1 MCDRVRD
8 LTRREKG
15 NREDRRQG
23 GRGGEKGEVR
33 DDEDDDEN
41 ENENED
47 DDDDDGRAHTRAP
60 PHRAMFHQRE
70 VGVKQPSNSR
80 GGAYS
85 QP

>member
-15 NREDRRQG
+15 NRQDRRE
-23 GRGGEKGEVR
+23 RGGGVEKGEIR
-33 DDEDDDEN
+33 DDEDDDE
-41 ENENED
+41 D
-47 DDDDDGRAHTRAP
+47 DDDDDDDRRAHTYIAP
-60 PHRAMFHQRE
+60 LPHQRCFTNE